1 MTQSGL
7 PDVASRS
14 FGRRGEVWLPSRRW
28 AVALGNNATNLFEDE
43 DDYDPPDGV
52 PLLPRF

>member
-14 FGRRGEVWLPSRRW
+14 FRRRGEVWLPSRRW

-43 DDYDPPDGV
+43 DDCDARQGAPPSS
-52 PLLPRF
+52 